1 MFYLILK
8 AVYLNGQKTVK
19 RGVRMSL
26 VEEKELKLQ
35 VATAIRL
42 LEAMELL
49 DMNGHVSC
57 RIPGTD
63 KFMIN
68 SRKASRASV
77 TVEDIVICDL
87 NGKLL
92 AGNSEPPSEY
102 HIHTEIFKRR
112 CDVLSIIHN
121 HPHYQ
126 TVLGIADVA
135 MKPVFGI
142 GAFVDNIPVY
152 EKSSLINTAKMGE
165 ELAETLGNG
174 ISVQLRNHGTVV
186 AAESVKAAFARSVFL
201 EENAKK
207 QYDAMLLGRE
217 IRVLTGENLVRTR
230 DTAWQPSI
238 IQKVWTYYEQKA
250 IKEGILIGI
259 NQSSPQTVLP

>member
-1 MFYLILK
+1 M
-8 AVYLNGQKTVK
+8 GQVD
-19 RGVRMSL
+19 
-26 VEEKELKLQ
+26 EKELKLQ
-35 VATAIRL
+35 VAKAIRI
-42 LEAMELL
+42 LEAIELL

-63 KFMIN
+63 RFFIN

-77 TVEDIVICDL
+77 TVEDIVTCDL

-92 AGNSEPPSEY
+92 EGDSEPPSEY

-112 CDVLSIIHN
+112 RDVMSVIHN

-135 MKPVFGI
+135 MKPVFMI

-152 EKSSLINTAKMGE
+152 EKSSLINTAEMGA
-165 ELAETLGNG
+165 ELSQALGNE

-186 AAESVKAAFARSVFL
+186 AAESVKAAFARTVFL

-207 QYDAMLLGRE
+207 QYAAMLLGRE
-217 IRVLTGENLVRTR
+217 IRVLTGDNLVRTR
-230 DTAWQPSI
+230 ETAWQPSI
-238 IQKVWTYYEQKA
+238 IQKVWTYHEQKA
-250 IKEGILIGI
+250 IKEGILAGI
-259 NQSSPQTVLP
+259 NEQTPQTVLPNR

>member
-1 MFYLILK
+1 M
-8 AVYLNGQKTVK
+8 GQVD
-19 RGVRMSL
+19 
-26 VEEKELKLQ
+26 EKELKLQ

-42 LEAMELL
+42 LEAIELL

-57 RIPGTD
+57 RIPGTNR
-63 KFMIN
+63 FFIN

-77 TVEDIVICDL
+77 TVDDIVMCDL

-92 AGNSEPPSEY
+92 EGDSEPPSEY
-102 HIHTEIFKRR
+102 HIHTEIYKRR
-112 CDVLSIIHN
+112 NDILSVIHN

-142 GAFVDNIPVY
+142 GSFVDNVPVY
-152 EKSSLINTAKMGE
+152 EKSSLINTAEMGV
-165 ELAETLGNG
+165 ELAEALGNE
-174 ISVQLRNHGTVV
+174 ISVQLRNHGTVI
-186 AAESVKAAFARSVFL
+186 AAESVKAAFARSVFM

-217 IRVLTGENLVRTR
+217 IRVLTGDNLVRTR

-238 IQKVWTYYEQKA
+238 IQKVWTYHEQKA
-250 IKEGILIGI
+250 LKQGILEGI
-259 NQSSPQTVLP
+259 NVQSPQTLLSNR

>member
-1 MFYLILK
+1 M
-8 AVYLNGQKTVK
+8 GQVD
-19 RGVRMSL
+19 
-26 VEEKELKLQ
+26 EKELKLQ
-35 VATAIRL
+35 VAKAIRM
-42 LEAMELL
+42 LEAVELL

-63 KFMIN
+63 RFFIN

-77 TVEDIVICDL
+77 TVGDIVMCDL

-92 AGNSEPPSEY
+92 EGDSEPPSEY
-102 HIHTEIFKRR
+102 HIHTEIYKRR
-112 CDVLSIIHN
+112 SDVLSVIHN

-142 GAFVDNIPVY
+142 GSFVDNVPVY
-152 EKSSLINTAKMGE
+152 EKSSLINTAELGA
-165 ELAETLGNG
+165 ELAETIGKE

-186 AAESVKAAFARSVFL
+186 AAESVKAAFARSVFI

-207 QYDAMLLGRE
+207 QYDALLLGRE
-217 IRVLTGENLVRTR
+217 IRVLTGDNLVRTR
-230 DTAWQPSI
+230 ETAWQPSI
-238 IQKVWTYYEQKA
+238 IEKVWTYHEQRALKQG
-250 IKEGILIGI
+250 ILEGI
-259 NQSSPQTVLP
+259 NEQSPQTMMSK

>member
-1 MFYLILK
+1 M
-8 AVYLNGQKTVK
+8 GQVD
-19 RGVRMSL
+19 
-26 VEEKELKLQ
+26 ENELKLQ
-35 VATAIRL
+35 VAKAIRM
-42 LEAMELL
+42 LEAIELL

-63 KFMIN
+63 RFFIN

-77 TVEDIVICDL
+77 TVDDIVMCDS

-92 AGNSEPPSEY
+92 EGDSEPPSEY

-112 CDVLSIIHN
+112 PDVMSVIHN

-126 TVLGIADVA
+126 TVLGIANVK

-152 EKSSLINTAKMGE
+152 EKSSLINTAEMGV
-165 ELAETLGNG
+165 ELAQTLGNE

-217 IRVLTGENLVRTR
+217 IRVLTGDNLVRTR
-230 DTAWQPSI
+230 ETAWQQSI
-238 IQKVWTYYEQKA
+238 IQKVWTYHEQKA
-250 IKEGILIGI
+250 IKEGILVGI
-259 NQSSPQTVLP
+259 NEQSLQSVLPNR